1 MLGHW
6 VTRLG
11 HFQGEKGLFNESVV
25 TGDTSRQVIHVYAT
39 CRAAATGR
47 LEIKEAAKE
56 QKKKKRCRAML
67 VTKRVSI
74 HPVMSCLE
82 EWPLYGIYGD
92 IVSYGTTSSL
102 LFK

>member
-6 VTRLG
+6 VTRPEP
-11 HFQGEKGLFNESVV
+11 FRGEKGLFNESDV
-25 TGDTSRQVIHVYAT
+25 TGDTFRQVIHVYIT

-47 LEIKEAAKE
+47 LEIEEEAKE
-56 QKKKKRCRAML
+56 QKKKKCRAVL
-67 VTKRVSI
+67 VTQRVSI